1 MGRDLSVRFPL
12 SEALRGRWHFGDL
25 REYTRTSV
33 ARDVESADALIL
45 LPNPRPPAMS
55 APADASS
62 PHTVTELIQRANDG
76 DQVALNDLFAR
87 LYGELHTL
95 ARSRI
100 RRNTRTAQLDTTSLL
115 HESYLRLIERGEL
128 KVENRAHFLA
138 YAARTMRSII
148 VDFAR
153 RRQAS
158 RRGGDALLVQLDTE
172 FMQAIPA
179 GEDEVVRV
187 HDALQEL
194 EKVDERLVRVVEMR
208 YYGGLTEQE
217 IAQALG
223 VNERTVRRHWEKA
236 RLLLSVAL
244 K

>member
-1 MGRDLSVRFPL
+1 
-12 SEALRGRWHFGDL
+12 
-25 REYTRTSV
+25 
-33 ARDVESADALIL
+33 
-45 LPNPRPPAMS
+45 MS
-55 APADASS
+55 ASADASS
-62 PHTVTELIQRANDG
+62 LHTVTELIRRANDG
-76 DQVALNDLFAR
+76 DQAALNDLFQK
-87 LYGELHTL
+87 LYGELHML

-100 RRNTRTAQLDTTSLL
+100 RRNTRTALLDTTSLL

-153 RRQAS
+153 RRQAD
-158 RRGGDALLVQLDTE
+158 RRGGAARMTEIDTE
-172 FMQAIPA
+172 IMQAIPA

-187 HDALQEL
+187 HDALREL

-217 IAQALG
+217 IALTLG
-223 VNERTVRRHWEKA
+223 VAERTVRRYWEKA
-236 RLLLSVAL
+236 RLLLSLAL
-244 K
+244 G